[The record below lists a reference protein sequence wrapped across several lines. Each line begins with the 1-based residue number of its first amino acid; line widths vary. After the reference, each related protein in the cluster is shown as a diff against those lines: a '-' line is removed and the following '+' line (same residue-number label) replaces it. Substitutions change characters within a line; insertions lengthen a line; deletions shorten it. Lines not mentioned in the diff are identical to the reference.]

1 MRFAFN
7 EVNDCWVPSM
17 ALKSSSRSPTG
28 GAFFVPKTMSST
40 KNNNFNNV
48 FDMFLYQN
56 ELDFQQNQLGIDY
69 KSLETKA
76 KILDLNVEKFI
87 VKMVNESPV
96 EMKSLN
102 YKFLTNSPLNEN
114 IVQDLNKTPALLN
127 NSTPQNTNNTG

>member
-1 MRFAFN
+1 M
-7 EVNDCWVPSM
+7 
-17 ALKSSSRSPTG
+17 
-28 GAFFVPKTMSST
+28 
-40 KNNNFNNV
+40 NNAANV
-48 FDMFLYQN
+48 FDIFLYQN

-102 YKFLTNSPLNEN
+102 YKFLTNGPLNEN
-114 IVQDLNKTPALLN
+114 IVQELNKIPALLN
-127 NSTPQNTNNTG
+127 NPTSQNTAGQKIKKSPAKNS

>member
-1 MRFAFN
+1 M
-7 EVNDCWVPSM
+7 
-17 ALKSSSRSPTG
+17 
-28 GAFFVPKTMSST
+28 
-40 KNNNFNNV
+40 NNAANV
-48 FDMFLYQN
+48 FDTFLYQN

>member
-7 EVNDCWVPSM
+7 EVNVWVPSM

-28 GAFFVPKTMSST
+28 GVFFVPKTMSST

-76 KILDLNVEKFI
+76 KILDLNVQKFI

>member
-7 EVNDCWVPSM
+7 GVNDWVPSM

-114 IVQDLNKTPALLN
+114 IVQDLNKIPALLN